1 MATVQFEQLTPDTQV
16 FHVTGTIGYKEFLDI
31 ISNYGPKVTRH
42 LIWDFNNAD
51 ISALSG
57 DEMRALAS
65 ILSTK
70 VINRTP
76 YSKSA
81 FVASRDL
88 TFGMSHMYTAIVS
101 LSGIPYLYSAFRTVE
116 HAIKWIESETD
127 L

>member
-1 MATVQFEQLTPDTQV
+1 MTTVQLKQLTPDIQV
-16 FHVTGTIGYKEFLDI
+16 FHVTGTLGHQEFIDI

-42 LIWDFNNAD
+42 LIWDFNDAD
-51 ISALSG
+51 ISALSA
-57 DEMRALAS
+57 DEMRALVAN
-65 ILSTK
+65 LSTK
-70 VINRTP
+70 VVNRIA

-101 LSGIPYLYSAFRTVE
+101 LSGIPYLYEVFRTME
-116 HAIKWIESETD
+116 EAIKWIESETA